1 LLSRRFTIGHA
12 LRTVSRVYK
21 VSKKGY
27 LARQRRRPDK
37 SAVIEKAAQAIRCL
51 EEDTTID
58 ISSVLEDYGNG
69 LEDPAWMFRFRDE
82 GGLSMVSGTT
92 TSFRSQSIL

>member
-1 LLSRRFTIGHA
+1 MRYALSAASTRSPKRAIWLGSVEA
-12 LRTVSRVYK
+12 
-21 VSKKGY
+21 
-27 LARQRRRPDK
+27 PDK